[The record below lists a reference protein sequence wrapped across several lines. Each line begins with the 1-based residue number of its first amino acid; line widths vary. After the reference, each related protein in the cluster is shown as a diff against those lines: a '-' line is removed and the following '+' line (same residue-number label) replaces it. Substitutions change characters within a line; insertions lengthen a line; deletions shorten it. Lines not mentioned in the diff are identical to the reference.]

1 MLDMIVQRRAAS
13 MKEERDDLFSNLLA
27 ANDEEEGEQKLS
39 DEELIGASQ
48 FWSFWTY
55 LTRHP
60 GNVWIMLVAGHEVF
74 TLIGCRNHNS
84 FNTVTDYWGNTV
96 LCARPTGDLPRRTS
110 RSIQTDP
117 GDIARRR
124 ISCEFILLSSRFID
138 ETNTVQKYSDVSRYT
153 RAQA

>member
-1 MLDMIVQRRAAS
+1 MLHMIAQRRAAIT
-13 MKEERDDLFSNLLA
+13 KEERDDLFSNLLA

-48 FWSFWTY
+48 FWSFCTH

-74 TLIGCRNHNS
+74 TLIGCRNHNN
-84 FNTVTDYWGNTV
+84 FKIVTDYWGNTV
-96 LCARPTGDLPRRTS
+96 LCARAAGDLSRRTS

-124 ISCEFILLSSRFID
+124 ISCELILPSL
-138 ETNTVQKYSDVSRYT
+138 
-153 RAQA
+153 